1 MEKIDIQNFKKYYRN
16 NDGNGTVARVGH
28 VNAVI
33 EELNNLITESA
44 GGYIDLGN
52 SSQTT
57 NVDWSQGET
66 QELNL
71 DNNPTLTFT
80 NAESGDSLSLLLK
93 SDTTQRNVN
102 WPSNVRWNR
111 GVVPTIA
118 RVLQNGAIDSSFLSG
133 TGFTDSMGL
142 TNTRVGICYVLSTG
156 KILIWNNAH
165 QSGTQRYN
173 GTTLPDAGGMNMGN
187 RDLIRLN
194 ADGTLDT
201 TWSTNQ
207 WALVASTMRGVKS
220 ILELPDGRILVGGDF
235 LSAGMPGTYG
245 NAHLQLLSADGVRDN
260 TFQPSIGA
268 FAGADGVNVI
278 TRQSNGKIIIAGF
291 FQNINMIT
299 THSIARFN
307 SNLTLDT
314 GFTASIGDAMSYVTV
329 NTLDIDSNDS
339 IFIGTISKEFPVN
352 GSGSYNNLV
361 ALDANGAILSGFS
374 QTYFPPYS
382 GNMDISNIKILINNT
397 TNRITVC
404 WTPIG
409 NGQTGIVRFLPNGTV
424 DSSFNVGT
432 GLSFGPNGNIKVEMI
447 ALPGNKILVLGDIFS
462 FNGTPV
468 SRICAI
474 NNNGG
479 IDTSINIP
487 SSGFNLLAVQGLLAL
502 NAALQVNGDI
512 LVTGPFSTYGGAT
525 ANAIVSINLS
535 TDTEMY
541 TKIDFKYTGVNYIG
555 SF

>member
-1 MEKIDIQNFKKYYRN
+1 MGLITREGKGSKLTIAEM
-16 NDGNGTVARVGH
+16 DGNL
-28 VNAVI
+28 
-33 EELNNLITESA
+33 EFLNGSYKNI
-44 GGYIDLGN
+44 GD
-52 SSQTT
+52 SSETST
-57 NVDWSQGET
+57 IDWSEAKT

-102 WPSNVRWNR
+102 WPNNVRWNR
-111 GVVPTIA
+111 GVAPTIA
-118 RVLQNGAIDSSFLSG
+118 KLLQNGAIDYSFLSG
-133 TGFTDSMGL
+133 TGFTNSMGL
-142 TNTRVGICYVLSTG
+142 TNTAVGICYVLSTG
-156 KILIWNNAH
+156 KILIWNNTNFM
-165 QSGTQRYN
+165 GDRYN
-173 GTTLPDAGGMNMGN
+173 GTTLPGPGQK
-187 RDLIRLN
+187 DLIRLN

-201 TWSTNQ
+201 TWSTNY
-207 WALVASTMRGVKS
+207 WSSAGRGVKS

-235 LSAGMPGTYG
+235 TNGGMPGTFG
-245 NAHLQLLSADGVRDN
+245 NTHLQLLSADGVRDN
-260 TFQPSIGA
+260 TFQPSISSNPN
-268 FAGADGVNVI
+268 ADGVNVI
-278 TRQSNGKIIIAGF
+278 TRQSNGKIIIAGNF
-291 FQNINMIT
+291 NAVGMT
-299 THSIARFN
+299 TTRSIARFN

-314 GFTASIGDAMSYVTV
+314 GFTTSIGDGMMFDVRVT
-329 NTLDIDSNDS
+329 TLDIDSNDS
-339 IFIGTISKEFPVN
+339 IFIGTVSKGFPVN

-374 QTYFPPYS
+374 QTYFPPNALY
-382 GNMDISNIKILINNT
+382 MVEIKILINNT

-404 WTPIG
+404 WNPMG

-432 GLSFGPNGNIKVEMI
+432 GLSFGPSNRYVEMI

-468 SRICAI
+468 SRIFAI
-474 NNNGG
+474 NNNGQ

-487 SSGFNLLAVQGLLAL
+487 SSGFNLNGYDQPI

-512 LVTGPFSTYGGAT
+512 LVTGFFSAYGGAT

-541 TKIDFKYTGVNYIG
+541 TEIDFKYTGVNYIG

>member
-1 MEKIDIQNFKKYYRN
+1 MPLNVDLINTGALFV
-16 NDGNGTVARVGH
+16 DGVEVGG
-28 VNAVI
+28 
-33 EELNNLITESA
+33 
-44 GGYIDLGN
+44 GGYKDLGN

-57 NVDWSQGET
+57 NVDWSEAKT
-66 QELNL
+66 QEINL

-111 GVVPTIA
+111 GVAPTIA
-118 RVLQNGAIDSSFLSG
+118 KLLQNGAIDSSFLSG
-133 TGFTDSMGL
+133 TGFIDSMDL
-142 TNTRVGICYVLSTG
+142 TSTSVGICYVLSTG
-156 KILIWNNAH
+156 KILIWNNTNFM
-165 QSGTQRYN
+165 GDRYN
-173 GTTLPDAGGMNMGN
+173 GTILPGQ

-207 WALVASTMRGVKS
+207 WALVMSTQRGVRS

-235 LSAGMPGTYG
+235 ISEGMGIFG
-245 NAHLQLLSADGVRDN
+245 NSHLQLLSADGVRDN

-268 FAGADGVNVI
+268 FANADGVNVI
-278 TRQSNGKIIIAGF
+278 TRQSNGKIIIAGNF
-291 FQNINMIT
+291 NSVGMT
-299 THSIARFN
+299 TTRSIARFN

-314 GFTASIGDAMSYVTV
+314 GFTTSIGDGMMFNVAVT
-329 NTLDIDSNDS
+329 TLGIDSNDS
-339 IFIGTISKEFPVN
+339 IFIGTTSKGFPVN

-361 ALDANGAILSGFS
+361 TLDANGAILSGFS
-374 QTYFPPYS
+374 QTYFPPNDLYITS
-382 GNMDISNIKILINNT
+382 IKILINNT

-404 WTPIG
+404 WNPMG
-409 NGQTGIVRFLPNGTV
+409 AGQTGIVRFLPNGTV

-432 GLSFGPNGNIKVEMI
+432 GLLFGPTPMIVEMI
-447 ALPGNKILVLGDIFS
+447 ALPGNKILVLGDCIG
-462 FNGTPV
+462 FNGTPI

-474 NNNGG
+474 NNNGE

-487 SSGFNLLAVQGLLAL
+487 SSGFNLPPVSGPLAL

-512 LVTGPFSTYGGAT
+512 LVTGPFSTYGGVT

-541 TKIDFKYTGVNYIG
+541 TEIDFKYTGVNYIG

>member
-1 MEKIDIQNFKKYYRN
+1 MGLITREGKGSKLTIAEM
-16 NDGNGTVARVGH
+16 DGNL
-28 VNAVI
+28 
-33 EELNNLITESA
+33 EFLNGSYKNI
-44 GGYIDLGN
+44 GD
-52 SSQTT
+52 SSETST
-57 NVDWSQGET
+57 IDWSEAKT
-66 QELNL
+66 QEINL

-111 GVVPTIA
+111 GVAPTIA
-118 RVLQNGAIDSSFLSG
+118 KLLQNGTIDYSFLSG
-133 TGFTDSMGL
+133 TGFIDSMNQ
-142 TNTRVGICYVLSTG
+142 TNTSVGICYVLSTG
-156 KILIWNNAH
+156 KILIWNNTN
-165 QSGTQRYN
+165 GVQRYN
-173 GTTLPDAGGMNMGN
+173 GTTLPAPVMGMGN
-187 RDLIRLN
+187 NDLIRLN

-201 TWSTNQ
+201 TWSPNNWLVVQPQPGQTN
-207 WALVASTMRGVKS
+207 RGVRS

-235 LSAGMPGTYG
+235 INMGMPTFG

-268 FAGADGVNVI
+268 NANADGVNVI
-278 TRQSNGKIIIAGF
+278 TRQSNGKIIIAGNF
-291 FQNINMIT
+291 STVGMT
-299 THSIARFN
+299 TTLSIARFN

-314 GFTASIGDAMSYVTV
+314 GFTTRIGDGMMSNVTV
-329 NTLDIDSNDS
+329 TTLDIDSNDS
-339 IFIGTISKEFPVN
+339 IFIGTTSKGFPVN

-374 QTYFPPYS
+374 QTYFPPNGFNI
-382 GNMDISNIKILINNT
+382 GNPKILINNT

-404 WTPIG
+404 WTPMG
-409 NGQTGIVRFLPNGTV
+409 ASQTGIVRFLPNGTV

-432 GLSFGPNGNIKVEMI
+432 GLSFGPAPINVEMI
-447 ALPGNKILVLGDIFS
+447 ALPGNKILALGDFIG
-462 FNGTPV
+462 FNGTPI

-474 NNNGG
+474 NNNGE

-487 SSGFNLLAVQGLLAL
+487 SSGFNLSAFSAL

>member
-1 MEKIDIQNFKKYYRN
+1 MGLITREGKGSKLTIAEM
-16 NDGNGTVARVGH
+16 DGNL
-28 VNAVI
+28 
-33 EELNNLITESA
+33 EFLNGS
-44 GGYIDLGN
+44 YKDLGN

-57 NVDWSQGET
+57 NVDWSEAKT
-66 QELNL
+66 QEINL

-80 NAESGDSLSLLLK
+80 NAESGNSLSLLLK

-102 WPSNVRWNR
+102 WPSNVRWDR
-111 GVVPTIA
+111 GVAPTIA
-118 RVLQNGAIDSSFLSG
+118 KLLQNGTIDSSFLSG
-133 TGFTDSMGL
+133 TGFTNSMNQ
-142 TNTRVGICYVLSTG
+142 TNTSVGICYVLSTG

-165 QSGTQRYN
+165 MSGTQRYN

-207 WALVASTMRGVKS
+207 WATVTSTMRGVRS

-235 LSAGMPGTYG
+235 LSIGMPGIYG
-245 NAHLQLLSADGVRDN
+245 NTHLQLLSADGVRDN
-260 TFQPSIGA
+260 TFQPSFSSG
-268 FAGADGVNVI
+268 AGADGVNVI
-278 TRQSNGKIIIAGF
+278 KRQSNGKIIIAGNF
-291 FQNINMIT
+291 NSVGMT
-299 THSIARFN
+299 TTRSIARFN

-314 GFTASIGDAMSYVTV
+314 GFTASIGDGMMSNVTV
-329 NTLDIDSNDS
+329 TTLDIDSNDS
-339 IFIGTISKEFPVN
+339 IFIGTTSKGFPVN

-374 QTYFPPYS
+374 QTYFPPNDLYMT
-382 GNMDISNIKILINNT
+382 NLKILINNT

-404 WTPIG
+404 WNPMS
-409 NGQTGIVRFLPNGTV
+409 NGQTNIVRFLPNGTV

-432 GLSFGPNGNIKVEMI
+432 GLLFGPGVGVEMI
-447 ALPGNKILVLGDIFS
+447 ALPGNKILALGDFIS
-462 FNGTPV
+462 FNGTPI

-474 NNNGG
+474 NNNGE

-487 SSGFNLLAVQGLLAL
+487 SSGFNYLTYAAF

-512 LVTGPFSTYGGAT
+512 LVTGPFSAYGGST

-541 TKIDFKYTGVNYIG
+541 TKIDFKYTGVKYIG